1 MVATTTTTTSTRIKS
16 GRTKANL
23 FWTLSLSLS
32 NRNECV
38 SLCRRKS
45 FLGARRV
52 RRWRTI
58 VEIKGVNLYLKRSAP
73 FICSTVSES
82 ARAQATPPTRPIG
95 LVFFFSLSLFPI
107 LTLPEEIKMQSPPT
121 DGVAI
126 HIWLDGTNKVIYIKR
141 NTYIYLG
148 APVRKR
154 KEVARSP
161 AGGSSFIDAILQSY
175 FIIDKES
182 PRGKESIGN
191 AWNVKYLM
199 AYALLFL
206 LDAIYF
212 YIHVYYTQRWRSS
225 CYAFPPSTSCCSR
238 TKTKWKMNTA
248 RVCLSSSSSL
258 CLYRERA
265 QREDYTFLRSDTPAE
280 SINKNPRQQQQPKR
294 SFALSAKRKN
304 VKEAS
309 SRGGASGGLWDNVAL
324 VVWPKRRGKKKGKR
338 IWGAAEKSR
347 RRKRRRRRRWIDL
360 LSLSV
365 REAAAAARVLS
376 LGKPP
381 ATTRQ

>member
-1 MVATTTTTTSTRIKS
+1 
-16 GRTKANL
+16 
-23 FWTLSLSLS
+23 
-32 NRNECV
+32 
-38 SLCRRKS
+38 
-45 FLGARRV
+45 
-52 RRWRTI
+52 
-58 VEIKGVNLYLKRSAP
+58 
-73 FICSTVSES
+73 
-82 ARAQATPPTRPIG
+82 
-95 LVFFFSLSLFPI
+95 
-107 LTLPEEIKMQSPPT
+107 MQSPPT

-280 SINKNPRQQQQPKR
+280 SINKNPRQQQPKR

-376 LGKPP
+376 PGKPP

>member
-1 MVATTTTTTSTRIKS
+1 
-16 GRTKANL
+16 
-23 FWTLSLSLS
+23 
-32 NRNECV
+32 
-38 SLCRRKS
+38 
-45 FLGARRV
+45 
-52 RRWRTI
+52 
-58 VEIKGVNLYLKRSAP
+58 
-73 FICSTVSES
+73 
-82 ARAQATPPTRPIG
+82 
-95 LVFFFSLSLFPI
+95 
-107 LTLPEEIKMQSPPT
+107 MQSPPT

-248 RVCLSSSSSL
+248 RVCLS
-258 CLYRERA
+258 
-265 QREDYTFLRSDTPAE
+265 
-280 SINKNPRQQQQPKR
+280 
-294 SFALSAKRKN
+294 
-304 VKEAS
+304 
-309 SRGGASGGLWDNVAL
+309 
-324 VVWPKRRGKKKGKR
+324 
-338 IWGAAEKSR
+338 
-347 RRKRRRRRRWIDL
+347 RRRRR
-360 LSLSV
+360 LSV
-365 REAAAAARVLS
+365 YIEKERRERGLYISPLGYAGWINQQKPKAAAAEKKLRS
-376 LGKPP
+376 LCKEKECQRGK
-381 ATTRQ
+381 